1 MSNEKFQLKLMEM
14 RVPFLYASSL
24 KNFEFKNIED
34 AIKPIKFEKNRTIVT
49 ISMNLEEASKSL
61 SVTINACF
69 SLNNVVVA
77 AIVTTRTTKANSQSF
92 TKQDVDQH
100 RKDLISP
107 AVGKMNQLIS
117 VATEQLTGFPYS
129 ANIPTDSKYK

>member
-1 MSNEKFQLKLMEM
+1 
-14 RVPFLYASSL
+14 
-24 KNFEFKNIED
+24 
-34 AIKPIKFEKNRTIVT
+34 
-49 ISMNLEEASKSL
+49 
-61 SVTINACF
+61 VTINACF

-92 TKQDVDQH
+92 TKQDVEQH